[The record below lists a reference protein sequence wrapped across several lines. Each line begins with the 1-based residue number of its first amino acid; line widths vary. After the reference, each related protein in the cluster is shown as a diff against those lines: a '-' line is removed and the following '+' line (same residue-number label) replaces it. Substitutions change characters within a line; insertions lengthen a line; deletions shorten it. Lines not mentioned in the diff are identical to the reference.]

1 MFESM
6 AEMLETRHRPCRL
19 RFGRGVLRMATLSA
33 AAAAAAEAEGAF
45 ADSGADQPSPAG
57 RARTSA
63 RRRRLRT
70 EYLLFVAF
78 AAPNFLFVFVF
89 AYWPVIYNGYLSL
102 TDWNMLAPVKNLVG
116 LANYRDLF
124 TDVDFLAT
132 LRQTAVFVVG
142 VVAGSMV
149 LGLATALLLNQRLAG
164 RRFVRTMVF
173 APHVLSGA
181 AVGTLW
187 LFIFDPNY
195 GLIRP
200 LLAPLALTSPA
211 WMTSSR
217 WALPG
222 LIIVYLWKNT
232 GFVAIVYLAGMQD
245 LPRDL
250 YESAALDG
258 ADAWRL
264 FRRITLPLLS
274 PVTFFLLLTT
284 IISTFQAFD
293 VIAAMTGGGP
303 GTSTTTLSWFIYE
316 RAFVATDAG
325 HAAAA
330 AMIMF
335 LLLLA
340 MTALQARF
348 LERRVHY
355 R

>member
-1 MFESM
+1 M
-6 AEMLETRHRPCRL
+6 ASLDAATARGIGGTAATRPTGSTARP
-19 RFGRGVLRMATLSA
+19 GG
-33 AAAAAAEAEGAF
+33 G
-45 ADSGADQPSPAG
+45 SGAPG
-57 RARTSA
+57 
-63 RRRRLRT
+63 RRRRRYR
-70 EYLLFVAF
+70 EYLLFLAF
-78 AAPNFLFVFVF
+78 IAPNFLLVLVF

-102 TDWNMLAPVKNLVG
+102 TDWNMLAPTKDLVG

-124 TDVDFLAT
+124 TDADFLAT

-142 VVAGSMV
+142 VVGGSMV
-149 LGLATALLLNQRLAG
+149 LGLATAVLLNQRLIG
-164 RRFVRTMVF
+164 RRFVRTMAF

-200 LLAPLALTSPA
+200 LLAPLGLTSPA

-222 LIIVYLWKNT
+222 LIIVYLWKST
-232 GFVAIVYLAGMQD
+232 GFIAIVYLAGLQN

-258 ADAWRL
+258 AGPWRL
-264 FRRITLPLLS
+264 FRKITLPLLS
-274 PVTFFLLLTT
+274 PVTFFLFLTT
-284 IISTFQAFD
+284 IIGAFQAFD
-293 VIAAMTGGGP
+293 VIALMTGGGP
-303 GTSTTTLSWFIYE
+303 GISTTTLSWFIYQ
-316 RAFVATDAG
+316 RAFVASDAG

-335 LLLLA
+335 VLLVA